1 MSYDLKIIEGKELT
15 DIKIVVSAVIVNGDG
30 KILLIKRG
38 ETPKRGY
45 YSFPEGH
52 LKIGESLLDGV
63 VRECL
68 EEIDCKV
75 KPLNDEILML
85 EGPSNTFLPDDYL
98 EKAWPPSQGK
108 IGLHTYKVLDS
119 LPKSIEEPRESH
131 HKKYFYIPCKL
142 LGKPKPTQAA
152 LDIIYMTPR
161 EALNLKSKGDLK
173 LMPTTSIVLALLN
186 IGEFKI
192 KQLR

>member
-1 MSYDLKIIEGKELT
+1 MSYDLEAIEGKEPT
-15 DIKIVVSAVIVNGDG
+15 DIKIVVSAVIANEDG

-52 LKIGESLLDGV
+52 LKIGKPLDG
-63 VRECL
+63 
-68 EEIDCKV
+68 
-75 KPLNDEILML
+75 EILML
-85 EGPSNTFLPDDYL
+85 EGPSNIFLPDDYL

-119 LPKSIEEPRESH
+119 LPKSIEEPREPR